1 MKARLFT
8 ILSKRSNL
16 AQSLDHDSHEEL
28 LQKEIIPAEKRENK
42 YPLVLFLVSIIFWI
56 IGLVF
61 WLYRPKLGNLDEVCS
76 TYTSQYS
83 ELYNLIQ
90 YLGI

>member
-1 MKARLFT
+1 MKVRLFT

-16 AQSLDHDSHEEL
+16 AQSLDYDSHEEL

-56 IGLVF
+56 VGLVF